1 MVQLVK
7 SPSKGHEDGNG
18 LYLEMKAIAGTMPHK
33 KASFGSSKW
42 CRTSLYE
49 LAIEAFLFNHDFMLI
64 NDVDSSFKI

>member
-1 MVQLVK
+1 MK
-7 SPSKGHEDGNG
+7 NANG
-18 LYLEMKAIAGTMPHK
+18 IYLGMKAIAITMPYK
-33 KASFGSSKW
+33 KASFGSTKW

>member
-1 MVQLVK
+1 MK
-7 SPSKGHEDGNG
+7 NANG
-18 LYLEMKAIAGTMPHK
+18 IYLGMKAIAITMPHK
-33 KASFGSSKW
+33 KASFGSTKW